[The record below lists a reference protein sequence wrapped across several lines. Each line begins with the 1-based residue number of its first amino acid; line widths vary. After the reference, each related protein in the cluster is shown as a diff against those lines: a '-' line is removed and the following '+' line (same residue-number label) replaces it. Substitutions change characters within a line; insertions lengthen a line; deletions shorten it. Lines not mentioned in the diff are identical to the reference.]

1 VRADEYPTR
10 AITLVVP
17 YQAGGGLDVLARL
30 IGLKLAERLG
40 KPVVIENRTGAGT
53 VIGANSVAKATPDGY
68 TILLGTS
75 TPFAINATLHK
86 SLPYD
91 PAKDFAPIA
100 LISNAPFLLLVN
112 PSQPVHRVADL
123 IKLVKS
129 KPGQLSYGSAGPG
142 SPQHLS
148 FELFK
153 TMTGINVQHVPYRGD
168 APALADL
175 VAGQVDMAFLSITAT
190 LPQVKAGKLR
200 ALATAGANRTALLP
214 ELPTVAEAG
223 VPGYAT
229 AAWWGLVA
237 PAGTPR
243 AVVARIDAVMR
254 PILETPAIRARFAE
268 QGFEPGELG
277 PDAFAAYVVS
287 ETAKFADIVRRAGI
301 QPE

>member
-1 VRADEYPTR
+1 PHLAT
-10 AITLVVP
+10 ALFASM
-17 YQAGGGLDVLARL
+17 AGV
-30 IGLKLAERLG
+30 
-40 KPVVIENRTGAGT
+40 
-53 VIGANSVAKATPDGY
+53 
-68 TILLGTS
+68 
-75 TPFAINATLHK
+75 TLH
-86 SLPYD
+86 
-91 PAKDFAPIA
+91 
-100 LISNAPFLLLVN
+100 
-112 PSQPVHRVADL
+112 
-123 IKLVKS
+123 
-129 KPGQLSYGSAGPG
+129 
-142 SPQHLS
+142 
-148 FELFK
+148 
-153 TMTGINVQHVPYRGD
+153 HVPYRGD

-200 ALATAGANRTALLP
+200 ALATAGAARTALLP

-268 QGFEPGELG
+268 QGFEAGELG
-277 PDAFAAYVVS
+277 PESFAAYIAS
-287 ETAKFADIVRRAGI
+287 ETAKFADIVKRAGI